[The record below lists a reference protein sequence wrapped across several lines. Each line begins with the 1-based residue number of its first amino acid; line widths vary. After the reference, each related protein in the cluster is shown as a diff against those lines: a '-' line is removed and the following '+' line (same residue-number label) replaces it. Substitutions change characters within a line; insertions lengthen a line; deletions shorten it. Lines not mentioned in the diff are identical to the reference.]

1 MSRPGNPAFFSSF
14 YNPGT
19 DLLTIGAYTGFKN
32 TGDLKRL
39 LVCRPMLEIATAM
52 MNDGCLQEL
61 DWDAIFTSIEAFHAD
76 TDVLETQFGEG
87 VNLRECYPEININ
100 RVEMEDLHNAAEYFA
115 KFQANREA
123 RAGAYLYRLM
133 QRLGKYAEEDT
144 TERMFESE
152 EARNAFGLALNR
164 VSVTLPNPDPANV
177 VVPQQIF
184 KPMSKKGESIMEVFN
199 RLWYLLQKLFY
210 DIKSKAP
217 KNILL
222 CKNPFQSRK
231 IPGQYIP
238 VWMRND
244 TQQRRKTAF
253 ETPLSSKAFAYSW
266 GKSLDDESAKR
277 ILQGIEGNIK
287 REGFLD
293 DDPGVEDEVK
303 FRDNVAHQFRLTEYG
318 LQLCKV
324 VIDYSFHHEG
334 LDSLVTDE
342 CDWGTE
348 ILPILNETLEEHLTI
363 SFGVRMLCTSESSP
377 PDFSHNTMLGRE

>member
-1 MSRPGNPAFFSSF
+1 MTDSKENPLKHTKVQTIPHSLPTMSRPGNPALFSSF
-14 YNPGT
+14 YNPGI

-39 LVCRPMLEIATAM
+39 LICRPMLEIATAM

-87 VNLRECYPEININ
+87 VNLRERYPEININ

-133 QRLGKYAEEDT
+133 QRLKKYAEEDT

-177 VVPQQIF
+177 VVPQQILN
-184 KPMSKKGESIMEVFN
+184 PMSKKGESIMEVFN

-210 DIKSKAP
+210 DIKSKTP

-222 CKNPFQSRK
+222 CKKPFQSRK

-244 TQQRRKTAF
+244 TQQHRKTAF
-253 ETPLSSKAFAYSW
+253 EALLPSKAFAYSW
-266 GKSLDDESAKR
+266 GKVSMMKVRREFSRALKATSSARDFFLMIQELRMKSNSGTTSLTNFD
-277 ILQGIEGNIK
+277 
-287 REGFLD
+287 
-293 DDPGVEDEVK
+293 
-303 FRDNVAHQFRLTEYG
+303 
-318 LQLCKV
+318 
-324 VIDYSFHHEG
+324 
-334 LDSLVTDE
+334 
-342 CDWGTE
+342 
-348 ILPILNETLEEHLTI
+348 
-363 SFGVRMLCTSESSP
+363 
-377 PDFSHNTMLGRE
+377 